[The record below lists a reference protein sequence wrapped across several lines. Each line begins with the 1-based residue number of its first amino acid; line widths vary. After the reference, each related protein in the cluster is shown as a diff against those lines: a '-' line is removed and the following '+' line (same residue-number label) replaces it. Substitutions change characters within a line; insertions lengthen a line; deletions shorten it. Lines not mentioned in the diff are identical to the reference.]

1 MPKIPLSNKTFLD
14 TRHDVVHAPNA
25 PGMDFGMDT
34 ARNLGRAADL
44 AGRVGDNIW
53 GAVRSA
59 VGARADFLKQMEH
72 QEDVLAATEDRNLFN
87 RLNGEL
93 NNQLANTPGATDEE
107 KQSWIDGYRQK
118 YEDERKPFLDRM
130 SGTFRKQHDA
140 EMNGL
145 FIRAN
150 DDRMRVLIQGRVQ
163 RVTDLTLSQLK
174 DAALRGDE
182 AEYRRIL
189 DNAQNGG
196 VPLFSAEKRAE
207 LEQNYYHLA
216 DFGKAKRAVEANTP
230 DIDAKLAERGKDGK
244 YKNYPHLHETEREQL
259 RRAAVTMRTRAEAQ
273 ENAQFTAD
281 LYSGKLNITP
291 EELKEKY
298 QRGGMSPAQYNVQD
312 KVLNGFIRKRQR
324 DEARAAK
331 AEKAA
336 LAEQKKTGYE
346 ERRREEVRNGTER
359 IEEDVRRDFL
369 DGKIN
374 YPQYRKELGEIRR
387 GERSRAADD
396 AKAQRDRKKA
406 FLFKVHTTFVP
417 TDVDE
422 ARELFVKMS
431 DEAAEKFKG
440 DPEALDNV
448 MKVIENTFSGDR
460 AVDKDFALPGG
471 QEILQFIKDNY
482 GESADA
488 AKNLEHFNGFPY
500 GWTDS
505 EEYMAARY
513 NEIMDIARQMLRRP
527 NVKVSDIQKEIEYR
541 VKLLNDG
548 FIKNL
553 IKDLTR

>member
-1 MPKIPLSNKTFLD
+1 MPRIPMADKAGLIRHNDD
-14 TRHDVVHAPNA
+14 TVHMRGAPELNWKLNEGQA
-25 PGMDFGMDT
+25 LINMGDQISRASERLGSSMIAFGQNM
-34 ARNLGRAADL
+34 R
-44 AGRVGDNIW
+44 
-53 GAVRSA
+53 
-59 VGARADFLKQMEH
+59 H

-93 NNQLANTPGATDEE
+93 NNRLANTPGATDEE
-107 KQSWIDGYRQK
+107 KQSWIEEYRQK

-145 FIRAN
+145 RIHAN
-150 DDRMRVLIQGRVQ
+150 TDRMRLLIQGRVQ
-163 RVTDLTLSQLK
+163 RVTDLTLSKLK
-174 DAALRGDE
+174 DAGLRCDHV
-182 AEYRRIL
+182 EYMRIL
-189 DNAQNGG
+189 KESQEGEF
-196 VPLFSAEKRAE
+196 PLFSAEMYEK
-207 LEQNYYHLA
+207 LMQNYFHLA
-216 DFGKAKRAVEANTP
+216 DFGLAKRAVEANNDP
-230 DIDAKLAERGKDGK
+230 KIAEKLAEKKDGK
-244 YKNYPHLHETEREQL
+244 YVHYPHLHETEREQL

-336 LAEQKKTGYE
+336 LAEQKKTEYE

-359 IEEDVRRDFL
+359 TEEDVRRDFL

-396 AKAQRDRKKA
+396 AKARSDRKKA
-406 FLFKVHTTFVP
+406 FLFTIDSTFVP

-422 ARELFVKMS
+422 ARELFFKMS
-431 DEAAEKFKG
+431 GEAAEKFKG
-440 DPEALDNV
+440 DPEALKDV

-488 AKNLEHFNGFPY
+488 AKNLEFDAGIFRD
-500 GWTDS
+500 GIDS
-505 EEYMAARY
+505 EEFMAARY

-527 NVKVSDIQKEIEYR
+527 NVKLSDIQQEIEYR

-553 IKDLTR
+553 IEDLTR